1 MSGSS
6 PNDARVDPSARA
18 TLDDRFAIASSASAT
33 ERLNRPRHLVF
44 LSVVLLV
51 GAFVYLA
58 SALSDRASAVRTMKR
73 QQRDADQIIA
83 TAEELAMFDERAAS
97 DPTSAFGAPIPMMLS
112 RLEDYAKEA
121 GLTQALSHR
130 RGPGETK
137 GGATMYRY
145 PYEIRDPNL
154 ENVMLWLQK
163 CVEGI
168 PGVEVQSLR
177 IRPEAQSWY
186 VSVTLTRWERSQ

>member
-1 MSGSS
+1 MTSTLPTS
-6 PNDARVDPSARA
+6 ARVDPTARA

-33 ERLNRPRHLVF
+33 ERLNRPRHLVL
-44 LSVVLLV
+44 LSVVLLA
-51 GAFVYLA
+51 GAFLYLA
-58 SALSDRASAVRTMKR
+58 SALSERATALRAMKR
-73 QQRDADQIIA
+73 QQSEAEKIIA
-83 TAEELAMFDERAAS
+83 TAEELALLDERSAS
-97 DPTSAFGAPIPMMLS
+97 DPTSAFGAPIPLMLS
-112 RLEDYAKEA
+112 RLEEYAREA

-145 PYEIRDPNL
+145 PYDIRDPNL
-154 ENVMLWLQK
+154 ESVMLWLEK

-168 PGVEVQSLR
+168 PGLEVQSLG

-186 VSVTLTRWERSQ
+186 VSVTLTRWERIQ

>member
-1 MSGSS
+1 M
-6 PNDARVDPSARA
+6 
-18 TLDDRFAIASSASAT
+18 L
-33 ERLNRPRHLVF
+33 
-44 LSVVLLV
+44 LSVLALIA
-51 GAFVYLA
+51 AFVYLA
-58 SALSDRASAVRTMKR
+58 TTLSDRASAIRAMKR
-73 QQRDADQIIA
+73 QQREAEKIIA
-83 TAEELAMFDERAAS
+83 TAEELAVFDDRAAS

-112 RLEDYAKEA
+112 RLEESAKAA

-154 ENVMLWLQK
+154 ESVMLWLQE

-168 PGVEVQSLR
+168 PGLEVQSLR

>member
-1 MSGSS
+1 MNSTPPTS
-6 PNDARVDPSARA
+6 ARVDPAARA
-18 TLDDRFAIASSASAT
+18 SLDDRFAIASSASST
-33 ERLNRPRHLVF
+33 ERVNRPRHLV
-44 LSVVLLV
+44 LLAVLVLI
-51 GAFVYLA
+51 GAFIYLA
-58 SALSDRASAVRTMKR
+58 AALSDRASAIRAMKR
-73 QQRDADQIIA
+73 QQRDAEKIIA
-83 TAEELAMFDERAAS
+83 TAEELAVFDERAAS
-97 DPTSAFGAPIPMMLS
+97 DPASAFGAPIPMMLS
-112 RLEDYAKEA
+112 RLEELAKEA

-154 ENVMLWLQK
+154 ESVMLWLQK

-168 PGVEVQSLR
+168 PGLEVQSLR
-177 IRPEAQSWY
+177 IRPEPQSWY